1 MTPRRRIGVAVAI
14 VALFVTILA
23 GQAAT
28 DALAP
33 VGRAPSG
40 RSVGRASFAFL
51 GGLRTFTAAVLW
63 NRLDPQKDTYF
74 GSLPFDKLMFM
85 LPTIRIVVALDPQF
99 EQPYY
104 VASLLLARVG
114 HKAEGMRLARDGVA
128 ANPDSGL
135 LMSSLTQM
143 IITYDKDYK
152 AAAAEA
158 DRVLAPNVRWA
169 TLNDEFEGLAV
180 VRDAYRLTGQTAKY
194 EQVLVLQKQVGARI
208 DTSTPVPTPFPAPTV
223 DYSR

>member
-1 MTPRRRIGVAVAI
+1 MTVKRRIGVAFAI
-14 VALFVTILA
+14 VALLATILG
-23 GQAAT
+23 GQVAT

-33 VGRAPSG
+33 VGRAQSG

-51 GGLRTFTAAVLW
+51 GGLRTFAAAVLW

-74 GSLPFDKLMFM
+74 GSLPFDKLTFM

-104 VASLLLARVG
+104 VAGLLLARDG
-114 HKAEGMRLARDGVA
+114 RKAAGLQLARDGVS

-135 LMSSLTQM
+135 LRAALVQLM
-143 IITYDKDYK
+143 IIYVKDYK
-152 AAAAEA
+152 AAALEA
-158 DRVLAPNVRWA
+158 DKVLAPNVRWA
-169 TLNDEFEGLAV
+169 SLNDEFEGLAI
-180 VRDAYRLTGQTAKY
+180 VRDAYKLAGQTAKY
-194 EQVLVLQKQVGARI
+194 ERVLALQKVVGSQI
-208 DTSTPVPTPFPAPTV
+208 DTSTQVPTPPPAPTP

>member
-1 MTPRRRIGVAVAI
+1 MTLSRRIGVVAAI
-14 VALFVTILA
+14 AALLVTILV

-51 GGLRTFTAAVLW
+51 GGLRTFAAAVLW

-74 GSLPFDKLMFM
+74 QNLPFNKLVFM

-99 EQPYY
+99 EQPYF
-104 VASLLLARVG
+104 VAGLLLARDG
-114 HKAEGMRLARDGVA
+114 HKAEGLRLARDGVA

-135 LMSSLTQM
+135 LRASL
-143 IITYDKDYK
+143 
-152 AAAAEA
+152 
-158 DRVLAPNVRWA
+158 V
-169 TLNDEFEGLAV
+169 
-180 VRDAYRLTGQTAKY
+180 
-194 EQVLVLQKQVGARI
+194 
-208 DTSTPVPTPFPAPTV
+208 
-223 DYSR
+223 